1 MDRHALPNQRQR
13 SRFTCGLAIVA
24 WLLAAA
30 GTGSAAQATE
40 GDQPSSRLGR
50 QVDFN
55 LRDYRG
61 RQHTLADYQNAKLVV
76 LAFLGTECPLV
87 KLYGPRLAQLH
98 EAFAERGVVFLGV
111 NANQH
116 DSITEIAAYARQHQI
131 PFPILK
137 DVGNRLADALGAQ
150 RTPEVFVLDGQRR
163 VAYHGRIDDQYGVGY
178 ARSEPQREDLK
189 EAIEQLLAGQPVAQ
203 PETTP
208 VGCFI
213 ARVRQPKPD
222 AEVTYA
228 QHIAPILN
236 RRCVECHRQGDI
248 APFALTDYDEVSGW
262 ADTIAEVVREG
273 RMPPWHA
280 NPEYGKFAND
290 RALTSEEKQL
300 IQGWVDAGAP
310 AGDLSQLP
318 APPQFAS
325 GWSLKQ
331 TPDVIIPMADKP
343 FEVPATGAV
352 RYQHFVV
359 DPGLKE
365 DRWIKASQVLPG
377 NRAVVHHVLVFVQP
391 PGEKGRLA
399 VDGFLASYVPG
410 LRPPVYPDG
419 MAKRLPGGSKLI
431 FQVHYT
437 PIGTPQT
444 DLCKLG
450 LVFADDPDVQYEV
463 ITTSAVNQSL
473 EIQPK
478 LANQA
483 FEAISKPAPVELQVL
498 SFMPHMHL
506 RGQAFRYEAVL
517 PDGRREILL
526 DIPRYD
532 FNWQTEYVLAEP
544 LRLPAGARIACRGVY
559 DNSPDNLNNP
569 DPSATVRWGAQ
580 TWEEMLIGYF
590 NIAVPRRQAQLGRAA
605 RAAAP
610 GREQGL
616 VLDRLFEQLD
626 RNGNGAI
633 EPDEAPSR
641 LQANFRLL
649 DTDRDGQLSRSEFE
663 AVKKF
668 REN

>member
-1 MDRHALPNQRQR
+1 MDRHPLPYGPRLCCTASWITVLAL
-13 SRFTCGLAIVA
+13 LI
-24 WLLAAA
+24 AATSFP
-30 GTGSAAQATE
+30 GTVQAAENGEQ
-40 GDQPSSRLGR
+40 GSRLGR

-61 RQHTLADYQNAKLVV
+61 RRHTLDEYKDARLVV

-98 EAFAERGVVFLGV
+98 ETFADQGVVFLGV

-137 DVGNRLADALGAQ
+137 DVGNRLADELGAQ

-178 ARSEPQREDLK
+178 ARNEPQREDLK
-189 EAIEQLLAGQPVAQ
+189 EAIEHLLAGKPVAR

-213 ARVRQPKPD
+213 ARVHKPKAD
-222 AEVTYA
+222 ADVTYA
-228 QHIAPILN
+228 QHIAPLLN

-248 APFALTDYDEVSGW
+248 APFALTDYEEVAGW
-262 ADTIAEVVREG
+262 AETIAEVVREG

-280 NPEYGKFAND
+280 NPEHGKFAND
-290 RALTSEEKQL
+290 RSLTEDEKLL
-300 IQGWVDAGAP
+300 IQRWVDAGAP
-310 AGDLSQLP
+310 AGNLDLVP
-318 APPQFAS
+318 APPEFAG

-343 FEVPATGAV
+343 FDVPATGAV
-352 RYQHFVV
+352 SYQYFVV

-365 DRWIKASQVLPG
+365 DRWIKASEVLPG

-391 PGEKGRLA
+391 PGEKGPIG

-410 LRPPVYPDG
+410 LRPPVYPEG

-517 PDGRREILL
+517 PDGRRDILL

-532 FNWQTEYVLAEP
+532 FNWQTEYVLTEP

-569 DPSATVRWGAQ
+569 DPTATVHWGAQ
-580 TWEEMLIGYF
+580 TWDEMLVGYF
-590 NIAVPRRQAQLGRAA
+590 NIAVSRPLAQLGRAA
-605 RAAAP
+605 KEDR
-610 GREQGL
+610 QGPFRGV
-616 VLDRLFEQLD
+616 VLDRLFKQLD

-633 EPDEAPSR
+633 EADEAAGR
-641 LQANFRLL
+641 LRPVFQLL
-649 DTDRDGQLSRSEFE
+649 DTNRDGQLSRDEFE
-663 AVKKF
+663 GVKKF
-668 REN
+668 RE